1 MKHDRFHSF
10 SAQFKSKY
18 SGRQEIRTLD
28 TLLKYTHFP
37 GVLHRPLGQPSFGL
51 RRKGKKFL
59 NQLQIFLKECL
70 QNKVSFSD
78 F

>member
-1 MKHDRFHSF
+1 
-10 SAQFKSKY
+10 
-18 SGRQEIRTLD
+18 
-28 TLLKYTHFP
+28 
-37 GVLHRPLGQPSFGL
+37 L